1 MTINIYELHGIEP
14 CDVWEDYPFVPNVR
28 DNISTLTTGLKTVK
42 YRVFKKDTID
52 IRID

>member
-14 CDVWEDYPFVPNVR
+14 CDVWEDYPFVPNVG
-28 DNISTLTTGLKTVK
+28 DKVSTLTSGFKTVK